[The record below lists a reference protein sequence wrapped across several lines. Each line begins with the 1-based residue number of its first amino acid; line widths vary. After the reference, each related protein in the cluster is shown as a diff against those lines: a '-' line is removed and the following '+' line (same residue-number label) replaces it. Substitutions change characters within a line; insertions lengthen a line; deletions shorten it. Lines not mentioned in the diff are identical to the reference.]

1 MACGSCQKRK
11 EEFLRKQ
18 NELKDIKP
26 SQPPIKPIVKVA
38 KTPEWKFAKI
48 PREPRKVQTESHNHL
63 IALKNAERIKNKL
76 EEIKTQKMDS
86 TLPKEPNSPPYR
98 KTN

>member
-18 NELKDIKP
+18 NELKNIKP
-26 SQPPIKPIVKVA
+26 SPPLPIKPII

-48 PREPRKVQTESHNHL
+48 PRTPRIVQTESHNHL

-76 EEIKTQKMDS
+76 EEIKTQKIDP
-86 TLPKEPNSPPYR
+86 TLPKEPDSPPYR

>member
-18 NELKDIKP
+18 NELKNVKIETPIQTPKP
-26 SQPPIKPIVKVA
+26 VV

-48 PREPRKVQTESHNHL
+48 PREPKKTQVESHNHL

-76 EEIKTQKMDS
+76 EEIKAQKTDS
-86 TLPKEPNSPPYR
+86 TLPSLPNLPPYR